1 MSDSFLKNI
10 IIALAENKVNF
21 IIFGGVA
28 IVLHGV
34 ERMTLDLDI
43 SISHEEENIKK
54 FLKVMKQFHLTP
66 RAPIPEDT
74 LLSTELLNYIIKE
87 KNAIAFTFIDKEN
100 PYKQVDVLIH
110 PDLAYEKW
118 IHKSEHI
125 ELFGYDICILSAKAI
140 IELKQKL
147 KKPRDKDLMDI
158 KELKEKIN
166 LKKNNGG

>member
-10 IIALAENKVNF
+10 LIALAEKKIKF

-43 SISHEEENIKK
+43 SIKRTKENILK
-54 FLKVMKQFHLTP
+54 FLDVMKQFNLTP
-66 RAPIPEDT
+66 RAPIPEET
-74 LLSTELLNYIIKE
+74 LLDSELLNYIIKE
-87 KNAIAFTFIDKEN
+87 KNAIAFTFLDKEN

-110 PDLAYEKW
+110 PDLSYEKW
-118 IHKSEHI
+118 LDKTDCI
-125 ELFGYDICILSAKAI
+125 ELFGHNICILSAKGI

-158 KELKEKIN
+158 KELKKKIN
-166 LKKNNGG
+166 LKKNTGG